1 VTVSRKELVLWDFS
15 DAQHPRP
22 IGGPLALPEN
32 PSSDQPLT
40 IFTISPDGRTA
51 ATSATSVADLAS
63 EGSTFVWDLASGAR
77 LAGPL
82 PGRPAEFTPDGT
94 QLALRRSDQIAF
106 VDAATGAD
114 RSTLALGFNAGSR
127 TTLSPDGQHLA
138 VSDVA
143 DGAVRVFDLATGQ
156 PIGQPLTLFA
166 RVSSTMAFIPGGRL
180 LVASQETAAVWR
192 YVVGA
197 PAFATLLPGHR
208 GAVDAQFT
216 PNGKEIVT
224 TGLDDH
230 QMLRFRARD
239 GRPLGRALE
248 PSGAPNYGLGA
259 ISPNGSIRAVAQANG
274 IVSLWDRNAGTRLS
288 EWRTGHTGGIQ
299 TAWNPAGTVLATV
312 SSSDG
317 AIVLWDVSDPR
328 RPREQHRLGGGA
340 DLALPYRTPEFSPD
354 GRVLAV
360 NDYPEFGRVTFVD
373 VARGVVL
380 RTVPLGGQIGPLQ
393 YSPDGKTIITMRYTE
408 GALLL
413 LDAATGQ
420 IRATRRVTGWPD
432 SWAFVHGGR
441 RIAIQSEQ
449 DISSGGSGP
458 TALELWD
465 ATTLES
471 FGKPVAVTS
480 SGGSIPSP
488 SPDGTKLV
496 IGSEGV
502 AVLLDL
508 NPRHWVALACRIAGR
523 NLTRAEWNQYLPGR
537 DYHRTCP
544 T

>member
-1 VTVSRKELVLWDFS
+1 MG
-15 DAQHPRP
+15 PRCP
-22 IGGPLALPEN
+22 VRA
-32 PSSDQPLT
+32 
-40 IFTISPDGRTA
+40 
-51 ATSATSVADLAS
+51 
-63 EGSTFVWDLASGAR
+63 

-82 PGRPAEFTPDGT
+82 TGRPAEFTPDGT

-114 RSTLALGFNAGSR
+114 RSTLALGFNAGNR
-127 TTLSPDGQHLA
+127 ATLSPDGQHLA

-166 RVSSTMAFIPGGRL
+166 RLSTTMAFIPDGRL

-192 YVVGA
+192 YVDGA
-197 PAFATLLPGHR
+197 PVFATLLPGHS
-208 GAVDAQFT
+208 GTVDAQFT

-239 GRPLGRALE
+239 GRLLGPALE

-288 EWRTGHTGGIQ
+288 DLRTGHTGVIQ
-299 TAWNPAGTVLATV
+299 TAWNPTGSVLATV

-317 AIVLWDVSDPR
+317 AIVLWDVSDPS
-328 RPREQHRLGGGA
+328 RPREQERLDGGSV
-340 DLALPYRTPEFSPD
+340 LTLPFRTPEFSPD

-380 RTVPLGGQIGPLQ
+380 RTVPLRGQIGPLL
-393 YSPDGKTIITMRYTE
+393 YSPDGKTIITMRYAE
-408 GALLL
+408 GRLLL

-420 IRATRRVTGWPD
+420 IRESRRVTGWPD

-449 DISSGGSGP
+449 DVGSGGS

-471 FGKPVAVTS
+471 FGKPVTVTS

-508 NPRHWVALACRIAGR
+508 NPRHWETLACRIAGR
-523 NLTRAEWNQYLPGR
+523 NLTQAEWNQYLPGR

-544 T
+544 A